1 MTGQIPCFIL
11 HNSWEETQISIQQL
25 RESPLISTIY
35 LICPEDQHPKDIEL
49 PPHCQFLP
57 TTRPFLS
64 FEHLNELYLYCTG
77 DYFLLYTKGTPL
89 QLGYRAVERMWQV
102 AKSNAAPLVYA
113 DHYVKQDDTTL
124 PHPLIDYQAGSL
136 RSDFDFGSLLLVHI
150 QTLQKAIN
158 IPDEILAAEYLRN
171 TEESSIYQM
180 LAPAGFYGLTLAARE
195 EFERKFPLHI
205 SEYLY
210 TVDESD
216 RRSSGEKQFDYVNP
230 NNADTQKAMERVFN
244 YILQRENRYIQAE
257 ELFSPDL
264 TQGKFNCE
272 ASVIIPVR
280 NRERTIAD
288 AIRSALEQET
298 DFPFNVIIVNNHSTD
313 RTGEI
318 IAEVAAKDS
327 RVIHLQP
334 ERTDLG
340 IGGCW
345 SLAIH
350 HPACGRFAVQLDSD
364 DLYSTP
370 QTLQT
375 VVNAFYEQKV
385 AMVVGAYRMTNFQL
399 ETLPPGII
407 DHKEWT
413 DENGHNNLLRV
424 NGIGAPRAFFTPVLR
439 NEIEIPNVSY
449 GEDYAIALTL
459 SRTYRIGRIF
469 DPIYLCRRWEGN
481 SDANLDIF
489 RQNANNLLKD
499 KLRTFEWEARRQ
511 DEGILSEID
520 FIAPEWEERRQD
532 EGILSEIDFVAPEWG
547 EREERFTTNNFIIQ
561 KNPKRIKSATA
572 QIDKVNERA
581 CFLCKENR
589 PEEQRTYGRMRNH
602 TVLFNPHPILE
613 EHTTI
618 TANSHVPQCFTP
630 QIQMM
635 FDAAS
640 EPDFIIFYNGPKC
653 GASAPDHAHLQAGLE
668 PGLPI
673 FYEDWKKKLI
683 ARMPDIQSPLS
694 EQLFLLEDYPC
705 PVFLIEAPERKSH
718 LLDLLLQSLPIH
730 EGEYEPR
737 INVICR
743 KNDDYKY
750 EVCIFVRSKH
760 RPDCYYA
767 EGDKQILVSPAS
779 LEMGGFFPIARE
791 EDFRKINERTIRKI
805 LKEVSITHN
814 EAEKIAETVAK
825 KAKESQFNNETWR
838 ELLDFYDQYTRL
850 DR

>member
-1 MTGQIPCFIL
+1 MIGKIPCFIL
-11 HNSWEETQISIQQL
+11 HNSWEETQITVQQL

-35 LICPEDQHPKDIEL
+35 LMCPAEQCPKDIIL
-49 PPHCQFLP
+49 PPHCILLP
-57 TTRPFLS
+57 TSHPFLS
-64 FEHLNELYLYCTG
+64 FNHLNEIFLKCTG
-77 DYFLLYTKGTPL
+77 DYFLLYTKSTPL
-89 QLGYRAVERMWQV
+89 QLGYRAVERMWHV
-102 AKSNAAPLVYA
+102 ARNNAATMVYA
-113 DHYVKQDDTTL
+113 DHYMQQGEEAR

-136 RSDFDFGSLLLVHI
+136 RSDFDFGSLLLIHTH
-150 QTLQKAIN
+150 TLERVNN
-158 IPDEILAAEYLRN
+158 IPDEILAEKFLQEPDETSVYDF
-171 TEESSIYQM
+171 
-180 LAPAGFYGLTLAARE
+180 LAPAGFYALTLTARNESE
-195 EFERKFPLHI
+195 EQLPLHI

-210 TVDESD
+210 TVDETD

-230 NNADTQKAMERVFN
+230 NNIEAQKAMEEVLSYF
-244 YILQRENRYIQAE
+244 LKKESRYIQPA

-264 TQGKFNCE
+264 TQGEFPCE

-318 IAEVAAKDS
+318 IAEIAAQDD
-327 RVIHLQP
+327 RVIHLRP

-370 QTLQT
+370 NTLQT

-413 DENGHNNLLRV
+413 AENGHNNLLRV

-439 NEIEIPNVSY
+439 NDMEIPNVSY

-499 KLRTFEWEARRQ
+499 KLRTFEWEARRPNE
-511 DEGILSEID
+511 DLLGDLGYEETT
-520 FIAPEWEERRQD
+520 WEEPKMRITSND
-532 EGILSEIDFVAPEWG
+532 
-547 EREERFTTNNFIIQ
+547 FIIQ
-561 KNPKRIKSATA
+561 KNPQRIHSATA

-581 CFLCKENR
+581 CFLCKENL
-589 PEEQRTYGRMRNH
+589 PEEQRSYGKSLNH
-602 TVLFNPHPILE
+602 TVLFNPYPILE
-613 EHTTI
+613 KHVTI
-618 TANSHVPQCFTP
+618 TANTHAPQRLAP
-630 QIQMM
+630 QIKTM
-635 FDAAS
+635 FNAAQN
-640 EPDFIIFYNGPKC
+640 EDFIVFYNGPKC
-653 GASAPDHAHLQAGLE
+653 GASAPDHAHLQAGID

-673 FYEDWKKKLI
+673 FKESWKRRLI
-683 ARMPDIQSPLS
+683 ALMPDIESPIS
-694 EQLFLLEDYPC
+694 EHLFLLKNYPC
-705 PVFLIEAPERKSH
+705 PVFLIKTPEPKSI
-718 LLDLLLQSLPIH
+718 LLDMLLKSLPIH

-737 INVICR
+737 INVVCR
-743 KNDDYKY
+743 KNEEEQY
-750 EVCIFVRSKH
+750 ETYVFVRSKH

-767 EGDKQILVSPAS
+767 QGDKQTMISPAS
-779 LEMGGFFPIARE
+779 LEMSGLFPIARE
-791 EDFRKINERTIRKI
+791 EDFRKINERTIRSI
-805 LKEVSITHN
+805 LKEVSITHQ
-814 EAEKIAETVAK
+814 EAEIIADSVALT
-825 KAKESQFNNETWR
+825 AQESPLNNEKWR
-838 ELLDFYDQYTRL
+838 NIVQIYNDFFNYEPENID
-850 DR
+850 